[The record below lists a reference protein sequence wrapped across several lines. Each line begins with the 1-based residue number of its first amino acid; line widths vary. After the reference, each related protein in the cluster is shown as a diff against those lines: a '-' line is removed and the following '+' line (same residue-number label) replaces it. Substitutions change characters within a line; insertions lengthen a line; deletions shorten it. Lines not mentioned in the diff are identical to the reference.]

1 MVSEDDPEK
10 RLRASLREEDL
21 VPGTVVGEFR
31 IEGKLGQGGQGTV
44 YAAIHPLIGKRAAIK
59 VLSRR
64 LCGDLHAVERFIQ
77 EARAVHHI
85 GHPNIVD
92 SFAFGTLP
100 DGRAYFMM
108 EWLQGDTLAAA
119 LERGQ
124 LKKRIAYEILI
135 QMCDA
140 LEAAHE
146 KGVIHRDLK
155 PDNVF
160 LVETRDRPLVKILD
174 FGLAKLADSD
184 VTQPRSRSRSGVA
197 LGTAGYMS
205 PEQARGKPVDGRTD
219 IYALGAIAFQMLLG
233 RLPFDG
239 ESAIDILAKHLA
251 EPVPAPRAIWPQIPR
266 PLEKLL
272 VQLLDKEVAPRPQL
286 SEVRELLVE
295 LRDRAP
301 REAGEPRSLAW
312 IWAIPALAAVAVSAV
327 LWLRPSHSSPLEPI
341 APVAAPAPVV
351 APPPVA
357 AAPKMAMLRLQTN
370 VPAEVKIDDRLVD
383 ITRPIELA
391 AGSHHLQASAAKRK
405 PYDETFDVAAG
416 ATLERKIVLRAAQHK
431 QTQEGDYTLDP
442 FRE

>member
-10 RLRASLREEDL
+10 RLRASLREEEL
-21 VPGTVVGEFR
+21 VPGTVVGDFR
-31 IEGKLGQGGQGTV
+31 VEGKLGQGGQGSV
-44 YAAIHPLIGKRAAIK
+44 YAAIHPLLGKRAAIK

-64 LCGDLHAVERFIQ
+64 LCADLHAVERFIQ

-119 LERGQ
+119 LARGQ
-124 LKKRIAYEILI
+124 LKKRVAYEILI

-219 IYALGAIAFQMLLG
+219 VYALGAMAFQMLLG

-251 EPVPAPRAIWPQIPR
+251 EPVPAPRALWPQIPR

-286 SEVRELLVE
+286 SQVRTLLVE
-295 LRDRAP
+295 LRDHAP
-301 REAGEPRSLAW
+301 REAGEPRSKAW
-312 IWAIPALAAVAVSAV
+312 MWAIPVALIAGVSATVLLRPHRAEPPPRPMVAPVAPAAVALPPAAKVKAT
-327 LWLRPSHSSPLEPI
+327 LR
-341 APVAAPAPVV
+341 V
-351 APPPVA
+351 
-357 AAPKMAMLRLQTN
+357 QTN
-370 VPAEVKIDDRLVD
+370 VPAEVKLDDRAVD
-383 ITRPIELA
+383 ITSAIQLE
-391 AGSHHLQASAAKRK
+391 AGTHHLQATAAKRK

-416 ATLERKIVLRAAQHK
+416 AALERKIVLRAQK
-431 QTQEGDYTLDP
+431 SKTTQAGDYTLDP
-442 FRE
+442 FQE